1 MKPHSSSTDLPP
13 QSIIDN
19 SKDILSK
26 SPRSL
31 MRILNIFENLART
44 EIGMTLTELS
54 QVLDSPKSSLLSLLR
69 TLVAMHYLRLLNN
82 RYQLGPAIL
91 QLSMNILAGRSYASL
106 TRTFLQELSERSGES
121 VYLTSI
127 DYEKMIVTYDD
138 MIESRQAVRYA
149 VGIGAVR
156 PLYVSAAGKVLLAHQ
171 NQFFLDKF
179 LARGPFINPVSGE
192 LIGSVNL
199 REELLLIRQE
209 ECAVSLNQAVEGA
222 AGVAAPIFQ
231 PDGTATHALLIAAPL
246 DRMLKNLANMK
257 KLVTDVARRAS
268 RTLAKPNIHN

>member
-1 MKPHSSSTDLPP
+1 
-13 QSIIDN
+13 
-19 SKDILSK
+19 
-26 SPRSL
+26 
-31 MRILNIFENLART
+31 MRILNIFENLARN
-44 EIGMTLTELS
+44 ESGMTLTELS

-69 TLVAMHYLRLLNN
+69 TLVAMHYLQLLNN

-91 QLSMNILAGRSYASL
+91 QLSMNILSGRSYASL

-179 LARGPFINPVSGE
+179 LGRGPFTNPVSGE
-192 LIGSVNL
+192 RIESVNL

-209 ECAVSLNQAVEGA
+209 ECAVSLNHAVEGA

-246 DRMLKNLANMK
+246 DRMLKNLTNMK

-268 RTLAKPNIHN
+268 RTLAKPNLHN